1 MWQSAHD
8 VAADRPHRPSRTEL
22 EAARG
27 GSLPDVIAPDLDVLF
42 VGINPSLYS
51 VAVGHHF
58 ARPGNRFWPTLH
70 RCGLT
75 PRVLSPT
82 EDRTLVTYGAG
93 LTNLAA
99 RGTARAD
106 ELSDDELVLGGR
118 SLRAKVRRHRPRIVA
133 IVGITAYRVAF
144 AQPQAT
150 IGAQPLVLA
159 GARVWALPNP
169 SGLNAHYQLPELGR
183 LYARMLAEV

>member
-1 MWQSAHD
+1 M
-8 VAADRPHRPSRTEL
+8 AAAPPHRPTSAEL

-27 GSLPDVIAPDLDVLF
+27 GRVPDVIGPELAVLF

-75 PRVLSPT
+75 PRVLSPA
-82 EDRTLVTYGAG
+82 EDGTLLRYGAG
-93 LTNLAA
+93 LTNLVGRA
-99 RGTARAD
+99 TARAD
-106 ELSDDELVLGGR
+106 ELTTDEIVRGGR

-133 IVGITAYRVAF
+133 VVGVTAYRIAF
-144 AQPQAT
+144 AQPKAE
-150 IGAQPLVLA
+150 IGPQPLRLA

-169 SGLNAHYQLPELGR
+169 SGLNAHYQLPELAR
-183 LYARMLAEV
+183 LYARMLADT